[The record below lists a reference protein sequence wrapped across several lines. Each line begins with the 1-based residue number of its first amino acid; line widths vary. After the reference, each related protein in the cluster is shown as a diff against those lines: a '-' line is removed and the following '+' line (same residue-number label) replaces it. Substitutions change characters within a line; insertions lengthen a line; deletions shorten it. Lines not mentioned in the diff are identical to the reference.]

1 MRSVGRNQAQLK
13 GTVRTNFQH
22 TTLQRFN
29 DTSINPPWLTNSQ
42 YVCREA
48 EKGCPEGKAR
58 GRSEKSSGRKG
69 AL

>member
-22 TTLQRFN
+22 TALQPLD
-29 DTSINPPWLTNSQ
+29 DTSISPPWLTSIPSLS
-42 YVCREA
+42 RKA